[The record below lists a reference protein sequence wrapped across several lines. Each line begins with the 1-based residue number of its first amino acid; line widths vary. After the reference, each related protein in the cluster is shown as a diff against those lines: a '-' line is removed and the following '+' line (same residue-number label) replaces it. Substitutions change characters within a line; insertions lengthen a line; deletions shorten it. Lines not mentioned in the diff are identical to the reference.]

1 MNTLTKKINAVIND
15 AEENY
20 IYLTADELDTLL
32 KRREVKHFALSTSI
46 DRYIEEGGSEYYP
59 GFDTLSITR
68 GQAKELAKGFRERST
83 RGQAIKDGKELF
95 AKVYISQW
103 ADLGLYISL

>member
-15 AEENY
+15 AEESY
-20 IYLTADELDTLL
+20 IYLTSDELDTLL
-32 KRREVKHFALSTSI
+32 KRRGVKHFAMQASI

-59 GFDTLSITR
+59 SFGTISITR

-83 RGQAIKDGKELF
+83 KDGKELL

-103 ADLGLYISL
+103 AELGLYISL

>member
-1 MNTLTKKINAVIND
+1 MNALTKKINVVIND
-15 AEENY
+15 AEKNY
-20 IYLTADELDTLL
+20 IYLTADELDALL
-32 KRREVKHFALSTSI
+32 KRRGVKHFALSTSI

-68 GQAKELAKGFRERST
+68 GQAKELAKSFRESST
-83 RGQAIKDGKELF
+83 KEGKELL

-103 ADLGLYISL
+103 AELGLYISL